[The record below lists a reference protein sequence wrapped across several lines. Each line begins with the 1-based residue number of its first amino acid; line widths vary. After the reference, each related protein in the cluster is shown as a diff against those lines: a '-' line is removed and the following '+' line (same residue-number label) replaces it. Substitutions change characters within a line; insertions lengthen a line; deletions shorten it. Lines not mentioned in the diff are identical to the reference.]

1 MHCGKTVNTCR
12 IHYVMTTAHREGN
25 LAVAPHGEN
34 VPQDSKAL
42 TVRVPVD
49 LWKSVKIKCVQEDT
63 NIQAV
68 LASYLRDWTDNG

>member
-1 MHCGKTVNTCR
+1 MKG
-12 IHYVMTTAHREGN
+12 VMVTARREVRHADGR
-25 LAVAPHGEN
+25 LAEASGR
-34 VPQDSKAL
+34 DAKAL

-68 LASYLRDWTDNG
+68 LADFLRDWAAER

>member
-1 MHCGKTVNTCR
+1 MRCCKTVNTCR
-12 IHYVMTTAHREGN
+12 IQYVMTTVRPEGN
-25 LAVAPHGEN
+25 LAVAPPGEN
-34 VPQDSKAL
+34 ASQDSKAL

-68 LASYLRDWTDNG
+68 LASYLRDWADSG